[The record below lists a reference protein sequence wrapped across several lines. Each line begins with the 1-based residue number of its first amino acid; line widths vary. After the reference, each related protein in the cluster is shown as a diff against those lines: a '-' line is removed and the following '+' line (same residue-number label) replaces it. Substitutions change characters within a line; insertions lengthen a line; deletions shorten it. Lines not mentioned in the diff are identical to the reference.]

1 MRVNGD
7 TTLGNRGQT
16 RNSQSW
22 QVDSQGGSSL
32 KFSNSQS
39 LVLLTCSNN
48 SPPETHPMAII
59 AILPPMEIAFDYL
72 LKASMSNCDCVIPGP
87 SRLKTCV
94 SQLLSPSETQQ
105 MRTSLFSLAE
115 KTYNQIGDHWSI
127 EPLALHSSDKLSP
140 PCQASL
146 ISGK

>member
-48 SPPETHPMAII
+48 SPPETHPMAMI
-59 AILPPMEIAFDYL
+59 AILPPMEIAFDFL
-72 LKASMSNCDCVIPGP
+72 LEASMSNCDCVIPGR

-94 SQLLSPSETQQ
+94 SQLLSPTETQQ
-105 MRTSLFSLAE
+105 MRTSFDWHFCQAYLVLG
-115 KTYNQIGDHWSI
+115 KTYNQIGCIAQVITDHSA
-127 EPLALHSSDKLSP
+127 LALHTSDN
-140 PCQASL
+140 
-146 ISGK
+146 